1 VKVLIT
7 GAAGQVGRA
16 LLAAAPEGVEVQ
28 AAGHDAIDITS
39 ASAVRDAL
47 RDAAPALVFN
57 AAAHTAVDRAESE
70 PERAHAINAQGVANL
85 ARACA
90 EAGAR
95 LIHFSTDFVFDGT
108 RSTPYTPDTAPA
120 PLGVY
125 GESKLAGEQAA
136 LGEPG
141 NLVIRTAWV
150 HAAGGANFVATM
162 LRLMAEREEV
172 RVVCDQVGTPT
183 HAASLA
189 SAAWKLALGGASGI
203 RHFTDAGVASWYDFA
218 VAIREEALALG
229 LLARAGAVVPIP
241 TQDYPTP
248 ARRPAYS
255 VLDCTATWA
264 ELGAAPRHWRCE
276 LRDMLHS
283 MLRTIKDRNS
293 G

>member
-1 VKVLIT
+1 MRVLVT

-16 LLAAAPEGVEVQ
+16 LVAAAPDGVEIV
-28 AAGHDAIDITS
+28 AADHARLDITS
-39 ASAVRDAL
+39 ASAVRETVQEA
-47 RDAAPALVFN
+47 RPALVFN

-85 ARACA
+85 TAACR

-95 LIHFSTDFVFDGT
+95 LVHFSTDFVFDGT
-108 RSTPYTPDTAPA
+108 RSTPYPPEASPA

-125 GESKLAGEQAA
+125 GASKLAGEHAA
-136 LGEPG
+136 LAAPG
-141 NLVIRTAWV
+141 ALVIRTAWV

-189 SAAWKLALGGASGI
+189 RAAWHLALAGASGL
-203 RHFTDAGVASWYDFA
+203 RHFTDAGLASWYDFA

-229 LLARAGAVVPIP
+229 LLTSPGAVLPIP
-241 TQDYPTP
+241 TQDYPAP

-255 VLDCTATWA
+255 VLDCTRTWQD
-264 ELGAAPRHWRCE
+264 LGAPPAHWRCE
-276 LRDMLHS
+276 LRAMLRA
-283 MLRTIKDRNS
+283 MLRTMKDRNS